1 MVTQNEKKIIP
12 YNNRKNQYIE
22 DFLEFYKNC
31 NTLTRR
37 TVFEKL
43 LKECSK
49 TELSILS
56 QLLNPLLTVD
66 FFTDLP
72 VEIVRK
78 ILSYLDAVSLCH
90 CAQVSKRWKELSDD
104 DFVWKDMC
112 ERHIGGKCQ
121 RCGWGLPLMYNT
133 KRKANTDVV
142 VYQNN
147 KRIKKSPTQMATT
160 STNGN
165 NNNKNGN
172 NKYSQNNQ
180 NRPSKFLT
188 INI

>member
-1 MVTQNEKKIIP
+1 
-12 YNNRKNQYIE
+12 
-22 DFLEFYKNC
+22 
-31 NTLTRR
+31 
-37 TVFEKL
+37 
-43 LKECSK
+43 
-49 TELSILS
+49 
-56 QLLNPLLTVD
+56 
-66 FFTDLP
+66 
-72 VEIVRK
+72 
-78 ILSYLDAVSLCH
+78 VSLCH